1 MTQVMALFR
10 TNLLP
15 QKNGLHTD
23 PPPANP
29 VLTSLARSLMMS
41 AMSRRTTT
49 MQVIS
54 IVVKTTVVRFGAR
67 LKT

>member
-1 MTQVMALFR
+1 MQVIALFR

-15 QKNGLHTD
+15 QKNGLHTA

-29 VLTSLARSLMMS
+29 VLTSLARSRMMS
-41 AMSRRTTT
+41 VMSPRAST

-54 IVVKTTVVRFGAR
+54 IVVNTTVVRFGAR